1 MSLLVFDRLDM
12 LVTSEPT
19 AEIDGAL
26 AHAVSQLHAARAFG
40 DSRTITRLAAWIDAR
55 LDERCQLTNTSRS
68 DM

>member
-1 MSLLVFDRLDM
+1 MGLLVFDRLDM

-26 AHAVSQLHAARAFG
+26 AQAVSRLHAARAVG
-40 DSRTITRLAAWIDAR
+40 DSRTITRLAAWIDVR

-68 DM
+68 DL

>member
-1 MSLLVFDRLDM
+1 MGLLVFDRLDM

-26 AHAVSQLHAARAFG
+26 AQAVSRLRAVRAVG
-40 DSRTITRLAAWIDAR
+40 DSRTITRLAVCIDVR